1 MEGLLVETTRIDD
14 LARRLT
20 EGLPAAFTAAK
31 EDVERNFRAVLQS
44 ALGHL
49 DVATRADFD
58 VQARLLERAQQRI
71 TQLEARVAALEHQV
85 RELEATLPPSAD

>member
-1 MEGLLVETTRIDD
+1 METTRIDD

-20 EGLPAAFTAAK
+20 EGLPAAFAAAK
-31 EDVERNFRAVLQS
+31 EDVERNFRVVLQS

-49 DVATRADFD
+49 DLATRADFE

-71 TQLEARVAALEHQV
+71 VQLEARVAALEHQV
-85 RELEATLPPSAD
+85 RELETALPPSTE